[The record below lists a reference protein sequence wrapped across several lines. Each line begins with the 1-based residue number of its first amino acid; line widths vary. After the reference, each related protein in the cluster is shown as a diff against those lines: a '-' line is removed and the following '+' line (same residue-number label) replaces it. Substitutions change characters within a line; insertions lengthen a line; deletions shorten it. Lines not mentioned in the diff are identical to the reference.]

1 MHYTVRTG
9 IDEFLSL
16 QFIHSILTLRIKS
29 ELLKNRIG
37 SFKST
42 LSNNPCI
49 AAKIKMKV
57 RKYFKLDDKNCI
69 RNLVMQSHW
78 CLSLLM
84 LLIEED

>member
-57 RKYFKLDDKNCI
+57 RKYLNWMIKI
-69 RNLVMQSHW
+69 VSEIW
-78 CLSLLM
+78 
-84 LLIEED
+84 